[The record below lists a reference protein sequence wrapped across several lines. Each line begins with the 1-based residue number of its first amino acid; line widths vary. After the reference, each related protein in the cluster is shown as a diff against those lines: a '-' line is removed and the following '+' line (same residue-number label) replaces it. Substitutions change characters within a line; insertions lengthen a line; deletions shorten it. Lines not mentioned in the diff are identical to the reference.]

1 MRRDGRPELVIRGE
15 HPWLVSNRLAMLVLP
30 RRWDKIGEPVEE
42 LEWGKFDAAAG
53 FRSRGLPPAV
63 ECFSAEVLRAYLAAG
78 IGL

>member
-1 MRRDGRPELVIRGE
+1 
-15 HPWLVSNRLAMLVLP
+15 MLVLP